1 MYDKKEDIENAI
13 YGYCSLEQLNNNF
26 SMGTGRNETGVD
38 SNQNKHN
45 FEKIEEIKILHFQ
58 TEKNKSNQKTIEKNK
73 FKHKNSLDSSKD
85 SKILQKKKLRE
96 EKEKTKKSK
105 KTKSEMDYTLKNKTE
120 INEENKKK
128 NEKNVYTQ
136 FNQDNFNNYIDVYED
151 QKGSGDFFDTMNEDL
166 NKENLPEVNKT
177 KPIYKT
183 EINNEIPEAFKMIIS
198 SELNN

>member
-105 KTKSEMDYTLKNKTE
+105 SEMDYTLKNKTE

-151 QKGSGDFFDTMNEDL
+151 QKGSGDFFDTMNDE
-166 NKENLPEVNKT
+166 
-177 KPIYKT
+177 
-183 EINNEIPEAFKMIIS
+183 
-198 SELNN
+198 